1 MKKRMFSLI
10 IVLSMLI
17 VGIPMIAHAET
28 SGNVAII
35 NGHLMIMVQTISG
48 TGYDKL

>member
-28 SGNVAII
+28 SGKCGDN
-35 NGHLMIMVQTISG
+35 LTW
-48 TGYDKL
+48 TLDEL

>member
-28 SGNVAII
+28 SGKCGDN
-35 NGHLMIMVQTISG
+35 LTWTLDDMVQLQLVVQGI
-48 TGYDKL
+48 

>member
-17 VGIPMIAHAET
+17 VGIYYGSVIRHFE
-28 SGNVAII
+28 
-35 NGHLMIMVQTISG
+35 
-48 TGYDKL
+48 